1 MNHSVAYFK
10 YLNCRDRYTSTS
22 ALQQVA
28 TGYFERVFTEAKQM
42 GIVYKKLSENELS
55 RIIKMRI
62 DQLTEEYTSE
72 GKTVPQD
79 VNLEAALMDFYKR
92 NLAAGTYVSWLAFD
106 GDRIVGTSG
115 MSFAE
120 KPPYF
125 TCPSGRIGIL
135 SSMYTDPNYRRMG
148 IATQLLDRVV
158 KEAKDRGCGTIY
170 ITASDMGVK
179 LYESY
184 GFKHNGNFMQYNF

>member
-1 MNHSVAYFK
+1 
-10 YLNCRDRYTSTS
+10 
-22 ALQQVA
+22 
-28 TGYFERVFTEAKQM
+28 M
-42 GIVYKKLSENELS
+42 GIIFKKLTEVELDT
-55 RIIKMRI
+55 IIEMRI
-62 DQLTEEYTSE
+62 NQLTEEYTSE
-72 GKTVPQD
+72 GKKVPED
-79 VNLEAALMDFYKR
+79 VDLRSSLREFYTK
-92 NLAAGTYVSWLAFD
+92 NMAAGTYVSWLAMD
-106 GDRIVGTSG
+106 GEKIVGTSG

-125 TCPSGRIGIL
+125 TCTTGKLGIL
-135 SSMYTDPNYRRMG
+135 SSMYTDPDYRRMG

-158 KEAKDRGCGTIY
+158 KEAKDYGCGTIY

>member
-1 MNHSVAYFK
+1 MA
-10 YLNCRDRYTSTS
+10 
-22 ALQQVA
+22 
-28 TGYFERVFTEAKQM
+28 
-42 GIVYKKLSENELS
+42 IVYKKLTENELGTV
-55 RIIKMRI
+55 IQMRI
-62 DQLTEEYTSE
+62 AQLTDEYMQD
-72 GKTVPQD
+72 GRTVPED
-79 VNLEAALMDFYKR
+79 IDLAPALMDFYKR
-92 NLAAGTYVSWLAFD
+92 NMAAGTYVSWLALD
-106 GDRIVGTSG
+106 GDKIVGTSG

-125 TCPSGRIGIL
+125 TCTSGKVGIL

-158 KEAKDRGCGTIY
+158 KEAKDYGCGTIY

-184 GFKHNGNFMQYNF
+184 GFRHNGNFMQYYFEQ

>member
-1 MNHSVAYFK
+1 
-10 YLNCRDRYTSTS
+10 
-22 ALQQVA
+22 
-28 TGYFERVFTEAKQM
+28 M

-62 DQLTEEYTSE
+62 DQLTEEYTSQ
-72 GKTVPQD
+72 GRTVPQGVD
-79 VNLEAALMDFYKR
+79 LETSLKAFYEKNLD
-92 NLAAGTYVSWLAFD
+92 AGTYVSWLAFD
-106 GDRIVGTSG
+106 GDKIVGTSG

-125 TCPSGRIGIL
+125 TCPSGKLGIL

>member
-1 MNHSVAYFK
+1 M
-10 YLNCRDRYTSTS
+10 D
-22 ALQQVA
+22 
-28 TGYFERVFTEAKQM
+28 
-42 GIVYKKLSENELS
+42 IVYKKLSENELS

-62 DQLTEEYTSE
+62 DQLTEEYTSV
-72 GKTVPQD
+72 GRTAPQD
-79 VNLEAALMDFYKR
+79 VDLENALMDFYIR

-106 GDRIVGTSG
+106 GDKIVGTSG

-125 TCPSGRIGIL
+125 TCPSGRVGIL

-158 KEAKDRGCGTIY
+158 KEAKDYGCGTAGKKINTNNNNS
-170 ITASDMGVK
+170 IMHERKENEWILFTK
-179 LYESY
+179 
-184 GFKHNGNFMQYNF
+184 N

>member
-1 MNHSVAYFK
+1 
-10 YLNCRDRYTSTS
+10 
-22 ALQQVA
+22 
-28 TGYFERVFTEAKQM
+28 M
-42 GIVYKKLSENELS
+42 GIIFKKLTEVELDT
-55 RIIKMRI
+55 IIEMRI
-62 DQLTEEYTSE
+62 HQLTEEYTSE
-72 GKTVPQD
+72 GKKVPED
-79 VNLEAALMDFYKR
+79 VDLRSSLREFYTK
-92 NLAAGTYVSWLAFD
+92 NMAAGTYVSWLAMD
-106 GDRIVGTSG
+106 GEKIVGTSG

-125 TCPSGRIGIL
+125 TCTTGKLGIL
-135 SSMYTDPNYRRMG
+135 SSMYTDPDYRRMG

-158 KEAKDRGCGTIY
+158 KEAKDYGCGTIY

>member
-1 MNHSVAYFK
+1 
-10 YLNCRDRYTSTS
+10 
-22 ALQQVA
+22 
-28 TGYFERVFTEAKQM
+28 M
-42 GIVYKKLSENELS
+42 GIVYKKLSGNELS

-72 GKTVPQD
+72 GRTVPQD
-79 VNLEAALMDFYKR
+79 VDLEASLMDFYKR

-106 GDRIVGTSG
+106 GDKIVGTSG

-125 TCPSGRIGIL
+125 TCPSGKLGIL
-135 SSMYTDPNYRRMG
+135 SSMYTDPNYRRLG
-148 IATQLLDRVV
+148 IATELLDRVV
-158 KEAKDRGCGTIY
+158 KEAKEYGCGTIY

-179 LYESY
+179 LYEAY
-184 GFKHNGNFMQYNF
+184 GFKHNGNFMQYNFNQ

>member
-1 MNHSVAYFK
+1 
-10 YLNCRDRYTSTS
+10 
-22 ALQQVA
+22 
-28 TGYFERVFTEAKQM
+28 M
-42 GIVYKKLSENELS
+42 GIVYKKLSENEIS

-62 DQLTEEYTSE
+62 DQLTEEYTSQ
-72 GKTVPQD
+72 GRTVPQGVD
-79 VNLEAALMDFYKR
+79 LETSLKAFYEK

-125 TCPSGRIGIL
+125 TCPSGKLGIL